1 MKSYSIVLLV
11 LLSFL
16 TFSCSD
22 ILNDTDIGTGIQP
35 TSDQIKVGADTIHV
49 TSQTIFVDYI
59 LARQDSFLLGS
70 FYDTKYGSTQ
80 AEILAQV
87 NCPIGFRF
95 PPNSIA
101 DSALVVLY
109 YNTWFGDSYS
119 PMDVNIYE
127 INKSTFQYSTPYP
140 TNLDPAVY
148 TDRSILLGHRIVT
161 AQDAL
166 LARKGSVVFKMS
178 DSFVERFFPTT
189 NSYYTSESE
198 FTNNFFGG
206 MYIKANYGA
215 ATMLNVRQIDLL
227 YYYHYTYNKNGK
239 DTVVNNVL
247 PFPANPEV
255 RQVNR
260 FLHPDRNTVVK
271 PSEEVNYISSP
282 ANLQTRVNIPLK
294 RIKEKMDAKITNK
307 KLTVNSALLRV
318 EATEVEQAT
327 LAQPLVSYMLLIKES
342 AIDDFFKKKEL
353 PSATNAILSQIAS
366 AQIGTTGEFE
376 YFYTFNLATL
386 VANEMKIA
394 GQNPLPEN
402 LQMMLVPVRV
412 GLQSSSSGTQS
423 ITSVTPQFLM
433 SAVTIRSGKNKI
445 SPMRINMVY
454 SGF

>member
-87 NCPIGFRF
+87 NYPLGFRF
-95 PPNSIA
+95 PPRSVP
-101 DSALVVLY
+101 DSAIVVLY
-109 YNTWFGDSYS
+109 YKTWFGDIDS

-127 INKSTFQYSTPYP
+127 MNKSTFQYLTPYP
-140 TNLDPAVY
+140 TNLDPTVY
-148 TDRSILLGHRIVT
+148 TDRSILLDHRIVT
-161 AQDAL
+161 AQNA
-166 LARKGSVVFKMS
+166 KGSIVFQMPG
-178 DSFVERFFPTT
+178 SFVQRFFPDTT
-189 NSYYTSESE
+189 KAYYTTDTT
-198 FTNNFFGG
+198 FTNNFFKG
-206 MYIKANYGA
+206 MYITANYGG

-260 FLHPDRNTVVK
+260 FLHPDRNALVK

-342 AIDDFFKKKEL
+342 DVDNFFKKKEL
-353 PSATNAILSQIAS
+353 PSATKAILSQIAS

-376 YFYTFNLATL
+376 YFYSFNLATL

-412 GLQSSSSGTQS
+412 ELQSSSSGTQS